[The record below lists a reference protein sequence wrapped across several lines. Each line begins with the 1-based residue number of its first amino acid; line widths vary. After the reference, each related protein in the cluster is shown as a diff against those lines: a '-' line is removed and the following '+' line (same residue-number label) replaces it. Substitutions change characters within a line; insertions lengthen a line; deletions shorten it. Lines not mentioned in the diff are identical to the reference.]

1 MHVPGVAQ
9 VDAGRQVGER
19 GVGCEVVAGE
29 VDVAVCFVEVGE
41 DGGEGGAV
49 CAGLGRG
56 EEKKEGWEDWEEGW
70 KPAEEIAH

>member
-29 VDVAVCFVEVGE
+29 VDVAVGFVEVGE
-41 DGGEGGAV
+41 EGGEGGAI

-56 EEKKEGWEDWEEGW
+56 EEQEERWEEGG
-70 KPAEEIAH
+70 AHWGLMGL